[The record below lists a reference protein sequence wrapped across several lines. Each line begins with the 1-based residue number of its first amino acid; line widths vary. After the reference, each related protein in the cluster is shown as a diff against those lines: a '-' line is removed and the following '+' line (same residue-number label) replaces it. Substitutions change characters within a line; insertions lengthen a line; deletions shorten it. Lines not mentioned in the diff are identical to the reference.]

1 MDLNT
6 VLRFG
11 DGGEAA
17 QKAYLKEAVSV
28 IRLKQERDT
37 LFELTRSYYIK
48 NEPLSLVGDQFVG
61 EWDTMPEIDP
71 TGYSMWKRIR
81 QTFNDKGKEL
91 GMLVYSS
98 KLILGNGESVFH
110 KESRRE
116 RMDEE
121 SLESVLKLKSYIDNL
136 TGELAAVWDKY
147 SGRELYRIRERLPS
161 VEKQLTLATSRKA
174 TAFNA
179 LLRSSSAAVQ
189 LKNKLDAEAEAQS
202 RKPVQIPPS
211 TSPTLEIRTY
221 RADKT
226 VDVQNVHVETFS
238 RLFVDE
244 GNVFTAGPGYVIM
257 SNSLKVPLEGVR
269 NSIPREAFKKDKETR
284 KQFGVQS
291 GSSNLF
297 LPLEVA
303 TNESLTALIVEIGM
317 LPAQV
322 ETVGYRMQKFY
333 SDSTDQK
340 SKKTRAHEAFITLYA
355 AFHDVGPI
363 VFSVWDNDRRPI
375 YLVEVGQD
383 LTMLCK
389 QNPSFDLSSPM
400 ELALRKASSLGLVFS
415 DIKPSNLIFLKRAQ
429 TEGQVRFIDLE
440 GAAIINDPDFATEK
454 CILFVNTSMLL
465 IVVSLESFYSK
476 SMCFRNSLNQTLRQ
490 FVRSQLAVLEAEG
503 SKGGKGGKGGKG
515 KNGKSVNYDLC
526 GVLTSIVYSVTYL
539 NSSLLQQSMDKKT
552 RQVAE
557 ELIRM
562 AAWYSGYTN
571 EEPHVFLN
579 ASPYDPIFPQ
589 LVQLALSRNGTA
601 KAKRS
606 VEGV

>member
-48 NEPLSLVGDQFVG
+48 NEPLSLVGDLFVG

-291 GSSNLF
+291 GSSNLC
-297 LPLEVA
+297 
-303 TNESLTALIVEIGM
+303 G
-317 LPAQV
+317 
-322 ETVGYRMQKFY
+322 
-333 SDSTDQK
+333 
-340 SKKTRAHEAFITLYA
+340 
-355 AFHDVGPI
+355 
-363 VFSVWDNDRRPI
+363 
-375 YLVEVGQD
+375 
-383 LTMLCK
+383 
-389 QNPSFDLSSPM
+389 SP
-400 ELALRKASSLGLVFS
+400 
-415 DIKPSNLIFLKRAQ
+415 
-429 TEGQVRFIDLE
+429 
-440 GAAIINDPDFATEK
+440 
-454 CILFVNTSMLL
+454 
-465 IVVSLESFYSK
+465 
-476 SMCFRNSLNQTLRQ
+476 
-490 FVRSQLAVLEAEG
+490 
-503 SKGGKGGKGGKG
+503 
-515 KNGKSVNYDLC
+515 
-526 GVLTSIVYSVTYL
+526 
-539 NSSLLQQSMDKKT
+539 
-552 RQVAE
+552 
-557 ELIRM
+557 
-562 AAWYSGYTN
+562 
-571 EEPHVFLN
+571 
-579 ASPYDPIFPQ
+579 
-589 LVQLALSRNGTA
+589 
-601 KAKRS
+601 
-606 VEGV
+606 